1 MSSDG
6 WRAERSAGATP
17 TVPAAAREPS
27 ASHGDS
33 NEPAT
38 MNLSHFATFAAGL
51 LTFASPCIL
60 PLVPVYLALL
70 GGASA
75 DSDSKPRPAR
85 TFAAVV
91 AFSLGLSLVFVG
103 LGLAATAAGKALVA
117 HRSLFLQL
125 GGLAVFL
132 FGLKLLG
139 ALHVPWLDREA
150 RGRLVPTGGGLFASF
165 ALGATF
171 ALGWTPCVGPV
182 LGSVLT
188 YAAAASTS
196 PASGALYLATYAAGL
211 TLPLLATAA
220 AAPAALRLARRAH
233 KLMRPLQLG
242 TGAVLAAV
250 GVLLITDQ
258 LGVLSPSSLASPPK
272 ALVAAAP
279 PAHGALATLPL
290 ESPSQSCTSGE
301 VSACGLPLSPALE
314 PAAPPGDLPKGP
326 ALVEFVGR
334 ACPICLRMAPVV
346 AAAERGCAGRQ
357 VSVQRIEVEAPG
369 GTALARRWGILG
381 VPTFLFIDAR
391 GDEVAR
397 LVGEQTLSQ
406 LEQSL
411 SVLTGEKCGG
421 FRSLPPAM
429 PTTPPP
435 SGAGEQSS

>member
-1 MSSDG
+1 MS
-6 WRAERSAGATP
+6 
-17 TVPAAAREPS
+17 
-27 ASHGDS
+27 
-33 NEPAT
+33 
-38 MNLSHFATFAAGL
+38 LSHFATFAAGL

-85 TFAAVV
+85 TFAAAV

-150 RGRLVPTGGGLFASF
+150 RGRLMPTGGGLFASF

-272 ALVAAAP
+272 DLVAAASP
-279 PAHGALATLPL
+279 TRGDPTTLSL
-290 ESPSQSCTSGE
+290 ESPNQSCTSGE
-301 VSACGLPLSPALE
+301 TSACGLPPTLD
-314 PAAPPGDLPKGP
+314 PAAAPVAPPSDLPKGP

-346 AAAERGCAGRQ
+346 AAAERGCAGRH

-381 VPTFLFIDAR
+381 VPTFLFIDAK
-391 GDEVAR
+391 GEEVAR
-397 LVGEQTLSQ
+397 LVGEQTLAQ

-421 FRSLPPAM
+421 FRSLLPAT
-429 PTTPPP
+429 PTPPTP
-435 SGAGEQSS
+435 SGAGAQSS